1 MGRSKGSESAQ
12 RPGHHRHDA
21 RRNLGHHRRERQ
33 AAKQSLAVQRR
44 RNAFRDCGQVSLP
57 NQRVLSGSSLQDTPR
72 KHFLSLRDWFQ
83 RQGDSP
89 KGIHAYSGLE
99 STLVKIEGLTK
110 AFAGHSIFKDLSVEF
125 PRGELSAVMGPSGCG
140 KSTLLRCIN
149 FLEMFDSGR
158 ITIGDASV
166 AWNAGEVAILSE
178 EKKTAL
184 QRLRLKTGMVFQSF
198 NMFPHLTVLENVTLA
213 PVLVKRLEESHA
225 VDLGRAIL
233 ERVGLGDKT
242 DRYPSTLSGG
252 QQQRVAIARSLAMQP
267 EVMLYDEPTSQ
278 LDPRLVDEV
287 FQVMRELANER
298 MTQIVVTHHEQ
309 FAREAA
315 GRALVLAK
323 SRT

>member
-1 MGRSKGSESAQ
+1 
-12 RPGHHRHDA
+12 
-21 RRNLGHHRRERQ
+21 
-33 AAKQSLAVQRR
+33 
-44 RNAFRDCGQVSLP
+44 
-57 NQRVLSGSSLQDTPR
+57 
-72 KHFLSLRDWFQ
+72 
-83 RQGDSP
+83 
-89 KGIHAYSGLE
+89 
-99 STLVKIEGLTK
+99 LVKIESLTK
-110 AFAGHSIFKDLSVEF
+110 AFSGHSIFTELSVEF

-158 ITIGDASV
+158 ITIGDVSV
-166 AWNAGEVAILSE
+166 AWDAGEIAVLSE

-198 NMFPHLTVLENVTLA
+198 NLFPHLTVLENVTLA
-213 PVLVKRLEESHA
+213 PILVKHLDTSEA
-225 VDLGRAIL
+225 TDLGRAIL
-233 ERVGLGDKT
+233 DRVGLGDKT

-287 FQVMRELANER
+287 FEVMRELANEK

-309 FAREAA
+309 FAREVA
-315 GRALVLAK
+315 GRALVFDNGRAEWREL
-323 SRT
+323 